1 MVMFAAAAAFL
12 TLGSPSATALGLGE
26 IEQRSS
32 LGAPLHV
39 LIPITGAD
47 EENLSAAVARIAP
60 ENIYSR
66 HSIERPMLLS
76 RTRVEVV
83 KRDGS
88 SFIEITSRES
98 VREPILDLII
108 ELVGIDGS
116 KWQRSYS
123 ILLDPPDSRA
133 AVQAAPIAKPRS
145 VEQQAP
151 LIQMKPLAIAEVP
164 PAAVQT
170 PAPAKAPAPVKQA
183 RKIAAIAPPQPV
195 TPAVLESSEPIDLAH
210 PQLKLSERLEHP
222 PFIPTSESANTK
234 RDTTNQLLAAFGV
247 DAAPAITLTTD
258 EDVAPPA
265 EVASDQEQTAAIDK
279 KSAASG
285 MSSIWIGL
293 LALLVAIA
301 GFKLW
306 QKRSAFTRPSSPTTT
321 AATAPIQQDEVIP
334 TTPSQKITSTPEPI
348 PNEIPEHWHDPIQLV
363 EAEPVYTPR
372 PREVVEVAN
381 APLEQ
386 HPEHALS
393 FYNDVAQLLKASLSQ
408 EPKRR
413 DLRYKLLEI
422 FYAANLKEEF
432 REQARFY
439 LEQLEGRSDENWAE
453 IVRMGRQL
461 LPDSNLFSDT
471 PQVLS
476 RTTVQMLPVMQS
488 PKKPEFQRFY
498 EAVNQTELNARQAEL
513 EQDWERIT
521 QSASFEQMFREL
533 MQQNMPRPTP
543 LHKIE
548 RVAGDENG
556 AQIFRKFED
565 QRGATDIPL
574 INACG
579 QVLLGQCLGKNRV
592 ITATQDGIHGV
603 AVATV
608 ARLLRMKCTIYM
620 PQATQ
625 EQNAARLR
633 RMRELGADIIT
644 LYPSMDASHEDIRS
658 RALEDWFL
666 DSKGSFYVNSID
678 AGPYPYPSIVQYFQG
693 IVGRETQ
700 EQMHAFG
707 IFPDAIITG
716 TGDGFSAIG
725 LLGPYLNDK
734 QVSLYCVETTVP
746 TSQQKIRHR
755 FGREHSWMRTSGRVT
770 YLTTSLDDAKQ
781 TIADAEKQHGW
792 SLDLAAAEVLAQAKA
807 LARKMRPD
815 QKLLVMLPKP
825 EDSQTSPTAW
835 HVSTKG
841 PMDLAL
847 KQ

>member
-1 MVMFAAAAAFL
+1 M
-12 TLGSPSATALGLGE
+12 GS
-26 IEQRSS
+26 
-32 LGAPLHV
+32 PLHV
-39 LIPITGAD
+39 LIPITGAG
-47 EENLSAAVARIAP
+47 EESLSAAVARIAP
-60 ENIYSR
+60 ENIYAR
-66 HSIERPMLLS
+66 NSIERPMLLG

-83 KRDGS
+83 KRDGN

-108 ELVGIDGS
+108 ELISIDGS
-116 KWQRSYS
+116 KLQRSYS
-123 ILLDPPDSRA
+123 LLLDPPDSRA
-133 AVQAAPIAKPRS
+133 PVQTTASTKLQTVQQQSPAV
-145 VEQQAP
+145 
-151 LIQMKPLAIAEVP
+151 QMKPLAVAEAPQPVL
-164 PAAVQT
+164 QT
-170 PAPAKAPAPVKQA
+170 PTPAKAPVKQQRRIAPVAQPQKL
-183 RKIAAIAPPQPV
+183 APP
-195 TPAVLESSEPIDLAH
+195 VLDTSEPITLEH
-210 PQLKLSERLEHP
+210 PRLKLSERLEHP
-222 PFIPTSESANTK
+222 PFIRASEPANIK
-234 RDTTNQLLAAFGV
+234 RDTTPQLLTTYGV
-247 DAAPAITLTTD
+247 NAETTTTLAVA
-258 EDVAPPA
+258 EDVAPAAGVESNP
-265 EVASDQEQTAAIDK
+265 EQTAAIDK
-279 KSAASG
+279 KPATSG
-285 MSSIWIGL
+285 ISNIWIAFV
-293 LALLVAIA
+293 ALLVAVA
-301 GFKLW
+301 GFKFW
-306 QKRSAFTRPSSPTTT
+306 QKRSTSTRPSSP
-321 AATAPIQQDEVIP
+321 AAASVRVEQDEVIP
-334 TTPSQKITSTPEPI
+334 ATPSQNINSAPAPI
-348 PNEIPEHWHDPIQLV
+348 PNEIPEHWQDPIPLV
-363 EAEPVYTPR
+363 EAAPSYSPP
-372 PREVVEVAN
+372 PREIVEVAK

-393 FYNDVAQLLKASLSQ
+393 FYHDVAQLLKASLTQ

-432 REQARFY
+432 REQTRFY

-471 PQVLS
+471 PQVLT
-476 RTTVQMLPVMQS
+476 RTTVQVLPVMQT
-488 PKKPEFQRFY
+488 PKKPEFERFY
-498 EAVNQTELNARQAEL
+498 ESVNQSELSARQAEL

-543 LHKIE
+543 LQKIE
-548 RVAGDENG
+548 RVASDENG

-579 QVLLGQCLGKNRV
+579 QVLLGQCLGKNRI

-700 EQMHAFG
+700 EQMHELG
-707 IFPDAIITG
+707 ILPDAIIAG

-746 TSQQKIRHR
+746 SSQQKIRHR
-755 FGREHSWMRTSGRVT
+755 FGREHSWMRTSGRVS
-770 YLTTSLDDAKQ
+770 YLTTSIADATQ
-781 TIADAEKQHGW
+781 TIADAEKQYGW
-792 SLDLAAAEVLAQAKA
+792 SLDLPAAEVLAQAKV

-825 EDSQTSPTAW
+825 EDSQIVPTAW
-835 HVSTKG
+835 HVTTKG
-841 PMDLAL
+841 PIDLAL